1 MSLFRQKRHFG
12 PPELIWQG
20 MPQRSPGRPNQV
32 PVTRET
38 ALKHSAVWACLN
50 LRASLISTMP
60 VDVFRRSG
68 GLDKEIKKPDVL
80 VTPWTYGEGQ
90 PVDITEWIYGSQFD
104 LDRGGNAFGRI
115 VARDG
120 FGKPALV
127 QPLPLEDVTVSV
139 KNRRIDHYRVGQEEL
154 APFEVW
160 HERQF
165 TMSGVPV
172 GLSPIAYAAASIG
185 GYLSAQQFAQDWFG
199 NGARPGSILKNTTKK
214 LDKGDAQRV
223 KRQFMASVNNGEPFV
238 TGMDWDYK
246 MINGSAAETAF
257 IESREFGITDA
268 ARFLGVPGD
277 MIDAPAKGSSVTYA
291 NVTQRNLQLLIINL
305 GPAIARRE
313 RALSRL
319 VPAQQHVKLKTDAIL
334 RMDPETRQRVIK
346 SRIDS
351 RTLDVDEARELENLP
366 PLTQEQKDKFKELF
380 TKTTDTVKE
389 ETGPS
394 REGAPA

>member
-1 MSLFRQKRHFG
+1 MSLFRQKRDFG
-12 PPELIWQG
+12 PPELIWNG
-20 MPQRSPGRPNQV
+20 MPQRSPGRPNHM

-60 VDVFRRSG
+60 IDVFRRSG

-80 VTPWTYGEGQ
+80 VTPWTYAEGQ
-90 PVDITEWIYGSQFD
+90 PVDVTEWLYGSQYD

-115 VARDG
+115 AAWDG
-120 FGKPALV
+120 FGNPSLI
-127 QPLPLEDVTVSV
+127 QPLPLEEVTVSV
-139 KNRRIDHYRVGQEEL
+139 KNRRIDHYKVGQEEL
-154 APFEVW
+154 KPFEVW

-165 TMSGVPV
+165 TLSGVPV

-199 NGARPGSILKNTTKK
+199 NGARPGSILKNTQKTFKK
-214 LDKGDAQRV
+214 GETQVV
-223 KRQFMASVNNGEPFV
+223 KRQFMASVQNGEPFV
-238 TGMDWDYK
+238 TGSDWEYK
-246 MINGSAAETAF
+246 MINGNAAETAF

-319 VPAQQHVKLKTDAIL
+319 VPSQQHVKLKTDAIL

-366 PLTQEQKDKFKELF
+366 PLTQAQKDKFKELF
-380 TKTTDTVKE
+380 TKYTDALKE
-389 ETGPS
+389 DEQLP
-394 REGAPA
+394 EGGDPA